1 MAVYKLFP
9 TKDASLYSVSQSVN
23 TGLDE
28 ILDLS
33 TYIANGVAQTNRALV
48 KYSDLEMDKVINNIK
63 SNGASIILTTSLI
76 FTPEPSGV
84 NGVYN
89 NIPLIGSLSNAN
101 NALATITIAVDGTI
115 TSAIV
120 TNGGSGY
127 KVGDVLKIES
137 GLLGLGSL
145 ETLSSPVLNKIL
157 EYDVDLRLSSAVVTG
172 LSQDATVETY
182 PISQSWNMGT
192 GRLFDNPPTQN
203 GASWVWNDFSGS
215 IVSSIAQKWQTS
227 GFSAPGVTPYATA
240 SFPDPSVQPDMSGG
254 GTWYYANS
262 SGISY
267 TMKQLFSYSNPTDLN
282 IRVTPSVKEQM
293 LYQLN
298 PSEGQKNEGFIVKQ
312 TGSQEFLNSINTQA
326 TFKFFSIDTN
336 TIYPPQLEIKWDDS
350 LFQTGS
356 NNNGVLDTNQSLI
369 SVYNNNG
376 IYYSQSIAEF
386 RIGATPQYPIR
397 QFQTASQYN
406 TNHFLPED
414 TSLYAIK
421 DSETNEMIIDFD
433 SNYTKISADS
443 VSSYFTVYMN
453 GLEPER
459 DYTILIKTLIGG
471 VVNVFDED
479 IRFKVV
485 NG

>member
-1 MAVYKLFP
+1 
-9 TKDASLYSVSQSVN
+9 
-23 TGLDE
+23 
-28 ILDLS
+28 
-33 TYIANGVAQTNRALV
+33 
-48 KYSDLEMDKVINNIK
+48 
-63 SNGASIILTTSLI
+63 
-76 FTPEPSGV
+76 
-84 NGVYN
+84 
-89 NIPLIGSLSNAN
+89 
-101 NALATITIAVDGTI
+101 
-115 TSAIV
+115 
-120 TNGGSGY
+120 
-127 KVGDVLKIES
+127 
-137 GLLGLGSL
+137 
-145 ETLSSPVLNKIL
+145 
-157 EYDVDLRLSSAVVTG
+157 
-172 LSQDATVETY
+172 
-182 PISQSWNMGT
+182 
-192 GRLFDNPPTQN
+192 
-203 GASWVWNDFSGS
+203 
-215 IVSSIAQKWQTS
+215 
-227 GFSAPGVTPYATA
+227 
-240 SFPDPSVQPDMSGG
+240 
-254 GTWYYANS
+254 
-262 SGISY
+262 
-267 TMKQLFSYSNPTDLN
+267 
-282 IRVTPSVKEQM
+282 M